1 MSLFNEICSYKN
13 LMLAFDRVEDN
24 AGAPGVD
31 NVTIEEF
38 SIGLDKRLMSLRN
51 DLINGTYTPSPLLK
65 VGIPKKSGKLRWL
78 SIPAVRDR
86 VIQTS
91 ACIVL
96 APLLDKEFE
105 ECSFAYRKDRSVQK
119 AIQRIIELRDRGY
132 LWVVDADITSFFD
145 EIDHDILLKEL
156 SKYIYDERV
165 LDLIKRWLDVEVV
178 YKGKRERLTK
188 GVPQG
193 SPISP
198 LLSNLYL
205 DSFDEALQ
213 EARFR
218 HVRFADDFVILCK
231 DKPDAE
237 DALELTGDVLRRLNL
252 SLNRDKTRITDF
264 NQGFRYLGV
273 EFIRSMVF
281 RPVYKDETEI
291 EDTQRAEEYDRDRGK
306 HLKRKFPDTTMGEAF
321 EKAFKEK
328 ELDIPDS
335 DEIFDERPDIEPSES
350 GNPFLRTLYLLEQG
364 TVLTKESERFR
375 IIKDNRVIKEIPV
388 IKVDQ
393 ILVFGNIQIST
404 QAMKFCIMKDIPVI
418 LLSSRGRYFGAI
430 ESFNGTKVAL
440 HKRQFELAEDR
451 SLSLK
456 IGKAIVC
463 AKINNSKTLIQR
475 YARKREFFSFE
486 SETQRL
492 NVFMSRATNVRSHDE
507 LMGIEGAASAVYF
520 GALRSLIGDEWGF
533 NKRQKQPPPDPVNSM
548 LSYGYTLLFYNI
560 YSMIRMHGLNPY
572 IGFLHGVR
580 DGHPSLVSDIL
591 EEFRAPVVD
600 AMVMNLIIRKILKK
614 TDFIYPEEDGLPCLL
629 KGDARRIFIRAFEGK
644 MNSAITHPSTG
655 YKVDYRRCI
664 DLQVQ
669 TLKRLIEGKSTEYR
683 PMYIR

>member
-1 MSLFNEICSYKN
+1 MSLFSEICSYQN

-31 NVTIEEF
+31 GVTIEEF
-38 SIGLDKRLMSLRN
+38 SIGLEKRLMSLRN
-51 DLINGTYTPSPLLK
+51 DLINNTYTPSPLLK

-78 SIPAVRDR
+78 SIPTVRDR

-91 ACIVL
+91 ASMILDPV
-96 APLLDKEFE
+96 LDKEFE

-119 AIQRIIELRDRGY
+119 AIRRIIELRDKGY
-132 LWVVDADITSFFD
+132 FWVVDADISSYFD
-145 EIDHDILLKEL
+145 EIDHNILLKEL
-156 SKYIYDERV
+156 SKYIDDERV
-165 LDLIKRWLDVEVV
+165 LDLIKKWLDVEVV
-178 YKGKRERLTK
+178 YKGKRERLSK

-205 DSFDEALQ
+205 DRFDEALQ

-231 DKPDAE
+231 DRPDAE
-237 DALELTGDVLRRLNL
+237 DALELTEDVLKGLSLN
-252 SLNRDKTRITDF
+252 LNRDKTRITDF

-281 RPVYKDETEI
+281 RPMYEDEDEI
-291 EDTQRAEEYDRDRGK
+291 EDIQPSKESERDKGAVK
-306 HLKRKFPDTTMGEAF
+306 KKLLKKNPDTTMGEAF
-321 EKAFKEK
+321 KEK
-328 ELDIPDS
+328 EPDIHAT
-335 DEIFDERPDIEPSES
+335 DEVFDERPDIEPSAS

-375 IIKDNRVIKEIPV
+375 IMKDNTVIKEIPV

-393 ILVFGNIQIST
+393 ILVFGNIQITT
-404 QAMKFCIMKDIPVI
+404 QAMKFCIMKDIPII

-451 SLSLK
+451 HLSLNM
-456 IGKAIVC
+456 GKAIVC

-475 YARKREFFSFE
+475 YARKREFLSFE
-486 SETQRL
+486 SEVQRL
-492 NVFMSRATNVRSHDE
+492 NMLMSRVSSVSSHDE
-507 LMGIEGAASAVYF
+507 LMGIEGSASAVYF

-533 NKRQKQPPPDPVNSM
+533 TRRQKQPPPDPVNSM

-591 EEFRAPVVD
+591 EEFRAPIVD
-600 AMVMNLIIRKILKK
+600 AMVMNLIIRKSLKK
-614 TDFIYPEEDGLPCLL
+614 TDFIYPEDAGIPCLI
-629 KGDARRIFIRAFEGK
+629 KGDARKIFVRAFESK
-644 MNSAITHPSTG
+644 MNSFVTHPSTG
-655 YKVDYRRCI
+655 YRVDYRRCI

-669 TLKRLIEGKSTEYR
+669 GLKRFIVGKDSKYQ
-683 PMYIR
+683 PMCIR